1 MEQQTKTSGR
11 PLGAALKPRQLT
23 MMGLGSAI
31 GAGLFIGSGAGIQ
44 AAGPAVLISYLVAG
58 TLIILVMWALGE
70 MAAANPDSGAF
81 SVYTAKAYGPVAG
94 ATVGWL
100 WWLQL
105 VVVIA
110 AEALGAAGLLATIFP
125 ALPVWLMAFVF
136 IVVLTAVNL
145 TSVKNFGEFEFW
157 FALLKVAAIV
167 GFLLVGAAL
176 LFGWLPGVQSPGLS
190 NFTGAGFA
198 PSGFAGIATALFVV
212 AFAFGGTEIVSVA
225 AAETAE
231 PARSVKKAV
240 RTVLWRILVFY
251 IGAIFVIAAVVP
263 VGSAGLKSPFAAV
276 LDAAGMPGAATA
288 ITLVAVAALLS
299 ALNAN
304 LYGASRMAFSLA
316 ERGEAPRLLA
326 SVSKARVPVV
336 AVLASVAFGVVTV
349 VLELAFPEKV
359 LPVLLNIVG
368 STCLLVWTSALL
380 GPARAAPPR
389 RPRGNGASP
398 ADARLPVAHGLWSAH
413 PRGDLHGG
421 LHRRGFPSPAPEHVR
436 TRGASGGGELASPP
450 VREGSA
456 ALSKLRSDAKRRCS
470 STESGAVD
478 PLRGSVHTE
487 GASGLAGRALCS
499 LRPAGHNDDQLG
511 LCKIQSDLVLK
522 VHFRPQ
528 CFSTRAAAE
537 VVRDG

>member
-1 MEQQTKTSGR
+1 
-11 PLGAALKPRQLT
+11 
-23 MMGLGSAI
+23 
-31 GAGLFIGSGAGIQ
+31 
-44 AAGPAVLISYLVAG
+44 VLISYLVAG

-100 WWLQL
+100 WWIQL

-145 TSVKNFGEFEFW
+145 TSVKKFEFEFW

-167 GFLLVGAAL
+167 GFVLVGFAL
-176 LFGWLPGVQSPGLS
+176 LFGLVPGVQSPGLS
-190 NFTGAGFA
+190 NFTGEGFA
-198 PSGFAGIATALFVV
+198 DNGFGVIATALFVV
-212 AFAFGGTEIVSVA
+212 AFASGGTEIVSVA

-240 RTVLWRILVFY
+240 RTVLWRILLFY

-276 LDAAGMPGAATA
+276 LNAAGMLGAATA

-304 LYGASRMAFSLA
+304 LYGASRMAYSLA
-316 ERGEAPRLLA
+316 ERGEAPRWLA
-326 SVSKARVPVV
+326 SVSEALVPVF

-349 VLELAFPEKV
+349 VLESAFPEKV

-380 GPARAAPPR
+380 AQLAL
-389 RPRGNGASP
+389 
-398 ADARLPVAHGLWSAH
+398 RLRVDRDGTELPMRM
-413 PRGDLHGG
+413 P
-421 LHRRGFPSPAPEHVR
+421 GFPWLTS
-436 TRGASGGGELASPP
+436 
-450 VREGSA
+450 
-456 ALSKLRSDAKRRCS
+456 
-470 STESGAVD
+470 
-478 PLRGSVHTE
+478 
-487 GASGLAGRALCS
+487 
-499 LRPAGHNDDQLG
+499 LG
-511 LCKIQSDLVLK
+511 LLILAEIFTVSFIGEDS
-522 VHFRPQ
+522 RPQ
-528 CFSTRAAAE
+528 LLSTFGLVAVLALGCWLNHRNRKVSPVEESPERAQKPALI
-537 VVRDG
+537 D

>member
-1 MEQQTKTSGR
+1 MEQQTKTSAR

-100 WWLQL
+100 WWIQL

-190 NFTGAGFA
+190 NFIGDGFA
-198 PSGFAGIATALFVV
+198 PERFRRDCDGAVCGGVRVRRHRDRVRGGSRDRRAGPQR
-212 AFAFGGTEIVSVA
+212 E
-225 AAETAE
+225 E
-231 PARSVKKAV
+231 
-240 RTVLWRILVFY
+240 
-251 IGAIFVIAAVVP
+251 
-263 VGSAGLKSPFAAV
+263 GSPDG
-276 LDAAGMPGAATA
+276 
-288 ITLVAVAALLS
+288 AVAH
-299 ALNAN
+299 
-304 LYGASRMAFSLA
+304 
-316 ERGEAPRLLA
+316 P
-326 SVSKARVPVV
+326 
-336 AVLASVAFGVVTV
+336 
-349 VLELAFPEKV
+349 
-359 LPVLLNIVG
+359 
-368 STCLLVWTSALL
+368 
-380 GPARAAPPR
+380 
-389 RPRGNGASP
+389 
-398 ADARLPVAHGLWSAH
+398 GL
-413 PRGDLHGG
+413 
-421 LHRRGFPSPAPEHVR
+421 LHRRHLHHRGRGSRGFGGAEEPVR
-436 TRGASGGGELASPP
+436 RGAGRRRHARRGHRHHPGGRRGT
-450 VREGSA
+450 
-456 ALSKLRSDAKRRCS
+456 ALRAQRQ
-470 STESGAVD
+470 
-478 PLRGSVHTE
+478 PLRCLPDGV
-487 GASGLAGRALCS
+487 LPRRAG
-499 LRPAGHNDDQLG
+499 
-511 LCKIQSDLVLK
+511 
-522 VHFRPQ
+522 
-528 CFSTRAAAE
+528 
-537 VVRDG
+537 